1 MKKKLKLKKWVKVV
15 LSFLI
20 GVVSICALLS
30 ITSKHTETKKVNIGE
45 IIKLKGKVVKNDL
58 NSVSESA
65 KNESEE
71 VEEVEEV
78 EDVEEQ
84 YVEPIKETYVE
95 PVVEISD
102 VYTTRMTSFY
112 PAESSDCTGSGLC
125 SWDFGI
131 NENGWY
137 TYNGKLVVATA
148 TQYLANQGWYL
159 ADGVHTYRYYDE
171 ITLVIDGVEYQAI
184 VLDSCGSSMRTDRI
198 DLFVKDASSVKDT
211 MIEVRSNL

>member
-1 MKKKLKLKKWVKVV
+1 MKKKLKLKMWVKVV

-20 GVVSICALLS
+20 GVILIFVILS
-30 ITSKHTETKKVNIGE
+30 IASKRTETKNVDMGE
-45 IIKLKGKVVKNDL
+45 TIKSKGKVVRNDL
-58 NSVSESA
+58 NSVSDSIE
-65 KNESEE
+65 NESEE
-71 VEEVEEV
+71 PEEE
-78 EDVEEQ
+78 
-84 YVEPIKETYVE
+84 YIEPIKETYVE

-125 SWDFGI
+125 SWDFGV

-159 ADGVHTYRYYDE
+159 EPGVHTYRYYDE
-171 ITLVIDGVEYQAI
+171 ITLVIDGLEYQAI

-198 DLFVKDASSVKDT
+198 DLFVTGADTVKDT
-211 MIEVRSNL
+211 MIEVRR

>member
-20 GVVSICALLS
+20 GVISICLLLS
-30 ITSKHTETKKVNIGE
+30 ITSKHTETKKVDIGE
-45 IIKLKGKVVKNDL
+45 IIKLKGKAVRNDL
-58 NSVSESA
+58 NSVSESV

-78 EDVEEQ
+78 EEE
-84 YVEPIKETYVE
+84 YVE
-95 PVVEISD
+95 PVEETYVGPVVDISNE
-102 VYTTRMTSFY
+102 YTTRMTSFY

-125 SWDFGI
+125 SWDFGV

-159 ADGVHTYRYYDE
+159 APGVHTYGYYDE

-184 VLDSCGSSMRTDRI
+184 VLDSCGNSMKTDRI
-198 DLFVKDASSVKDT
+198 DLFVGDAGSVKDT
-211 MIEVRSNL
+211 MISVRR

>member
-15 LSFLI
+15 LYFILVI
-20 GVVSICALLS
+20 VSIFVLLS
-30 ITSKHTETKKVNIGE
+30 ITSKRTETKKVDMGE
-45 IIKLKGKVVKNDL
+45 TIKSKGKTFKNDL
-58 NSVSESA
+58 NSVSDSV

-71 VEEVEEV
+71 VKEVEEV
-78 EDVEEQ
+78 EEE
-84 YVEPIKETYVE
+84 YVEVVEETYVE

-125 SWDFGI
+125 SWDFGV
-131 NENGWY
+131 NDNGWY

-159 ADGVHTYRYYDE
+159 APGVHTYRYYDE

-198 DLFVKDASSVKDT
+198 DLFVNGADTVKDT
-211 MIEVRSNL
+211 MIEVRR

>member
-1 MKKKLKLKKWVKVV
+1 MKKKLKLKRWIKVV

-20 GVVSICALLS
+20 GVISICLLLS
-30 ITSKHTETKKVNIGE
+30 ITSKRTETKKVDIGK

-58 NSVSESA
+58 NSVSESV

-71 VEEVEEV
+71 VEEVDEV
-78 EDVEEQ
+78 EEE
-84 YVEPIKETYVE
+84 YVEVVEETYVE
-95 PVVEISD
+95 PVVEVSNE
-102 VYTTRMTSFY
+102 YTTRMTSFY

-125 SWDFGI
+125 SWDFGV

-159 ADGVHTYRYYDE
+159 APGVHTYRYYDE
-171 ITLVIDGVEYQAI
+171 ITLVIDGVEYQAV

-198 DLFVKDASSVKDT
+198 DLFVRDAGSVKDT
-211 MIEVRSNL
+211 TISVRR

>member
-15 LSFLI
+15 LSCLI
-20 GVVSICALLS
+20 GVISIFVFLS
-30 ITSKHTETKKVNIGE
+30 ITNKHSGTENVNIE
-45 IIKLKGKVVKNDL
+45 ETIKSKGKTFKNDL
-58 NSVSESA
+58 NSVSDSV

-71 VEEVEEV
+71 VKEVEEV
-78 EDVEEQ
+78 EEE

-171 ITLVIDGVEYQAI
+171 ITLVIEGVEYQAI

-198 DLFVKDASSVKDT
+198 DLFVNGADTVKDT
-211 MIEVRSNL
+211 MIEVRR

>member
-15 LSFLI
+15 LSCLI
-20 GVVSICALLS
+20 GVISIFVFLS
-30 ITSKHTETKKVNIGE
+30 ITNKHSGTENVNIE
-45 IIKLKGKVVKNDL
+45 ETIKSKGKTFKNDL
-58 NSVSESA
+58 NSVSDSV

-71 VEEVEEV
+71 VKEVEEV
-78 EDVEEQ
+78 EEE

-198 DLFVKDASSVKDT
+198 DLFVNGADTVKDT
-211 MIEVRSNL
+211 MIEVRR

>member
-1 MKKKLKLKKWVKVV
+1 MKKKLKMWVKVV

-20 GVVSICALLS
+20 GVISICLLLS
-30 ITSKHTETKKVNIGE
+30 ITSKHTEAKKVNIGE
-45 IIKLKGKVVKNDL
+45 LIKLKGKVVKNDL
-58 NSVSESA
+58 NSVSDSV

-78 EDVEEQ
+78 EEEYIEPVE
-84 YVEPIKETYVE
+84 ETYVE
-95 PVVEISD
+95 PVVEVSNE
-102 VYTTRMTSFY
+102 YTTRMTSFY

-125 SWDFGI
+125 SWDFGV

-159 ADGVHTYRYYDE
+159 APGVHTYRYYDE

-198 DLFVKDASSVKDT
+198 DLFVRDENSVKDT
-211 MIEVRSNL
+211 MINVRR

>member
-1 MKKKLKLKKWVKVV
+1 MKKKLKLKMWVKVV

-20 GVVSICALLS
+20 GVISICLLLS
-30 ITSKHTETKKVNIGE
+30 ITSKRTETENVNIGE
-45 IIKLKGKVVKNDL
+45 TIKSKGKVVRNDL
-58 NSVSESA
+58 NSVSDSV

-71 VEEVEEV
+71 VKEVEEI
-78 EDVEEQ
+78 EEE
-84 YVEPIKETYVE
+84 YVEPVEETYVE

-125 SWDFGI
+125 SWDFRV
-131 NENGWY
+131 NDNGWY

-159 ADGVHTYRYYDE
+159 APGVHTYRYYDE

-184 VLDSCGSSMRTDRI
+184 VLDSCGSSMKTDRI
-198 DLFVKDASSVKDT
+198 DLFVNGADTVKDT
-211 MIEVRSNL
+211 MIEVRR

>member
-1 MKKKLKLKKWVKVV
+1 MKKKLKLKMWVKVV

-20 GVVSICALLS
+20 GVVSICLLIS
-30 ITSKHTETKKVNIGE
+30 ITSKRTETKKVDIGE
-45 IIKLKGKVVKNDL
+45 IIKLKGKAVRNDL
-58 NSVSESA
+58 NSVSKSV

-71 VEEVEEV
+71 VKEVEEV
-78 EDVEEQ
+78 EKVEEE
-84 YVEPIKETYVE
+84 YVEPVEETYVE
-95 PVVEISD
+95 PVVEVSNE
-102 VYTTRMTSFY
+102 YTTRMTSFY

-125 SWDFGI
+125 SWDFGV

-159 ADGVHTYRYYDE
+159 APGVHTFRYYDE

-184 VLDSCGSSMRTDRI
+184 VLDSCGNSMKTDRI
-198 DLFVKDASSVKDT
+198 DLFVRDAGSVKDT
-211 MIEVRSNL
+211 TINVRRQL

>member
-15 LSFLI
+15 LCFILV
-20 GVVSICALLS
+20 VVSICIVFS
-30 ITSKHTETKKVNIGE
+30 IVNTHNKTKHIETKEKVKKEKNS
-45 IIKLKGKVVKNDL
+45 VKKDL
-58 NSVSESA
+58 NSVSESV

-78 EDVEEQ
+78 EEE

-95 PVVEISD
+95 PVVEVSN

-125 SWDFGI
+125 SWDFGV

-159 ADGVHTYRYYDE
+159 APGVHTYRYYDE

-198 DLFVKDASSVKDT
+198 DLFVRDAGSVKDT
-211 MIEVRSNL
+211 TISVRR

>member
-1 MKKKLKLKKWVKVV
+1 MKKKLKLRMWVKVV
-15 LSFLI
+15 LCFLI
-20 GVVSICALLS
+20 GVISICLLLS
-30 ITSKHTETKKVNIGE
+30 ITSKRTETKKVDIGE
-45 IIKLKGKVVKNDL
+45 IIKSKGKVVRNDL
-58 NSVSESA
+58 NSVSESV
-65 KNESEE
+65 KNGSEE

-78 EDVEEQ
+78 EEE
-84 YVEPIKETYVE
+84 YVEPAEETYVE
-95 PVVEISD
+95 PVVEVSNE
-102 VYTTRMTSFY
+102 YTTRMTSFY

-125 SWDFGI
+125 SWDFGV

-159 ADGVHTYRYYDE
+159 ADGVHTYKYYDE

-198 DLFVKDASSVKDT
+198 DLFVTGADTVKDT
-211 MIEVRSNL
+211 MVEVIK

>member
-20 GVVSICALLS
+20 GVISIFVILS
-30 ITSKHTETKKVNIGE
+30 IASKRTETKNVDMGE
-45 IIKLKGKVVKNDL
+45 SIKSKGKVVRNDL
-58 NSVSESA
+58 NSVSDSVE
-65 KNESEE
+65 NESEEVKE
-71 VEEVEEV
+71 VEEVEE
-78 EDVEEQ
+78 E
-84 YVEPIKETYVE
+84 YVEPIEETYVE

-131 NENGWY
+131 NDNGWY
-137 TYNGKLVVATA
+137 IYNGKLVVATA

-159 ADGVHTYRYYDE
+159 APGVHTYKYYDE
-171 ITLVIDGVEYQAI
+171 ITLVIDGIEYQAI

-198 DLFVKDASSVKDT
+198 DLFVNGADTVKDT
-211 MIEVRSNL
+211 MIEVRR

>member
-15 LSFLI
+15 LSCLI
-20 GVVSICALLS
+20 GVISIFVFLS
-30 ITSKHTETKKVNIGE
+30 ITNKHSGTENVNIE
-45 IIKLKGKVVKNDL
+45 ETIKSKGKTFKNDL
-58 NSVSESA
+58 NSVSDSV

-71 VEEVEEV
+71 VKEVEEV
-78 EDVEEQ
+78 EEE
-84 YVEPIKETYVE
+84 YIEPIEETYVE

-171 ITLVIDGVEYQAI
+171 ITLVIEGVEYQAI
-184 VLDSCGSSMRTDRI
+184 VLDSCGSSMKTDRI
-198 DLFVKDASSVKDT
+198 DLFVNGADTVKDT
-211 MIEVRSNL
+211 MIEVRR

>member
-1 MKKKLKLKKWVKVV
+1 MKKKLKLKMWVKVV

-20 GVVSICALLS
+20 GVISICLLLS
-30 ITSKHTETKKVNIGE
+30 ITSKRTEAKKVNIGE
-45 IIKLKGKVVKNDL
+45 IIKLKGKVVRNDL
-58 NSVSESA
+58 NSVSDSV

-71 VEEVEEV
+71 VEEVDEV
-78 EDVEEQ
+78 EEEYIEPVE
-84 YVEPIKETYVE
+84 ETYVE
-95 PVVEISD
+95 PVVEVSNE
-102 VYTTRMTSFY
+102 YTTRMTSFY

-159 ADGVHTYRYYDE
+159 APGVHTYRYYDE

-184 VLDSCGSSMRTDRI
+184 VLDSCGSSMKTDRI
-198 DLFVKDASSVKDT
+198 DLFVRDAGSVKDT
-211 MIEVRSNL
+211 TISVRR

>member
-1 MKKKLKLKKWVKVV
+1 MKKKLKLKMWVKVV

-20 GVVSICALLS
+20 GVVSICTLLS
-30 ITSKHTETKKVNIGE
+30 ITSKHIETKKANIGE
-45 IIKLKGKVVKNDL
+45 IIKLKGKVVRNDL
-58 NSVSESA
+58 NGVSENV

-71 VEEVEEV
+71 VEEVEE
-78 EDVEEQ
+78 VEEQ

-171 ITLVIDGVEYQAI
+171 IRLVIDGVEYQAI

-198 DLFVKDASSVKDT
+198 DLFVKDVSSVKDT
-211 MIEVRSNL
+211 MIEVRR

>member
-1 MKKKLKLKKWVKVV
+1 MKKKLKLKMWVKVV

-20 GVVSICALLS
+20 GVISICLLLS
-30 ITSKHTETKKVNIGE
+30 ITSKDTETKKVNIGE
-45 IIKLKGKVVKNDL
+45 IIKSKGKVVKNDL
-58 NSVSESA
+58 NSVSESV

-78 EDVEEQ
+78 EEE
-84 YVEPIKETYVE
+84 YVETVEETYVE
-95 PVVEISD
+95 PVVEVSNE
-102 VYTTRMTSFY
+102 YTTRMTSFY

-125 SWDFGI
+125 SWDFGV

-159 ADGVHTYRYYDE
+159 APGVHTYRYYDE
-171 ITLVIDGVEYQAI
+171 ITLVIDGVDYQAV

-198 DLFVKDASSVKDT
+198 DLFVKDENSVKDT
-211 MIEVRSNL
+211 MINVRR

>member
-1 MKKKLKLKKWVKVV
+1 ML
-15 LSFLI
+15 
-20 GVVSICALLS
+20 
-30 ITSKHTETKKVNIGE
+30 
-45 IIKLKGKVVKNDL
+45 IIKLKGKAVRNDL
-58 NSVSESA
+58 NSVSESV
-65 KNESEE
+65 KNESED
-71 VEEVEEV
+71 VEEV
-78 EDVEEQ
+78 EDVEEI
-84 YVEPIKETYVE
+84 EEEYVE
-95 PVVEISD
+95 PVEETYIEPVVEVSNE
-102 VYTTRMTSFY
+102 YTTRMTSFY

-184 VLDSCGSSMRTDRI
+184 VLDSCGSSMKTDRI
-198 DLFVKDASSVKDT
+198 DLFVRDAGSVKDT
-211 MIEVRSNL
+211 MVEVIK

>member
-1 MKKKLKLKKWVKVV
+1 MKKKLKLKMWVKVV

-20 GVVSICALLS
+20 GVISIFVLLS
-30 ITSKHTETKKVNIGE
+30 IASKRTETKNVDMGE
-45 IIKLKGKVVKNDL
+45 TIKSKGKVVRNDL
-58 NSVSESA
+58 NSVSDSV

-71 VEEVEEV
+71 FKEIEEVEE
-78 EDVEEQ
+78 E
-84 YVEPIKETYVE
+84 YVEPVEETYVE

-125 SWDFGI
+125 SWDFGV
-131 NENGWY
+131 NDNGWY

-159 ADGVHTYRYYDE
+159 APGVHTYRYYDE
-171 ITLVIDGVEYQAI
+171 ITLVIGGIEYQAI

-198 DLFVKDASSVKDT
+198 DLFVTGADTVKDT
-211 MIEVRSNL
+211 MIEVRR

>member
-1 MKKKLKLKKWVKVV
+1 MKKKLKLKMWAKVV

-20 GVVSICALLS
+20 GVVSICTLLG
-30 ITSKHTETKKVNIGE
+30 ITSKHTETKKVNVGE
-45 IIKLKGKVVKNDL
+45 IIKLKGKVVRNDL
-58 NSVSESA
+58 NGVSESA

-78 EDVEEQ
+78 EDVEEE
-84 YVEPIKETYVE
+84 YAEPIEETYVE

-159 ADGVHTYRYYDE
+159 VDGVHTYRYYDE
-171 ITLVIDGVEYQAI
+171 ITLVIEGIEYQAI

-211 MIEVRSNL
+211 MIEVRR

>member
-1 MKKKLKLKKWVKVV
+1 MKKKLKLKMWVKVV

-20 GVVSICALLS
+20 GVISICLLLS

-45 IIKLKGKVVKNDL
+45 IIKLKGKVVRNDL
-58 NSVSESA
+58 NSASDSA

-78 EDVEEQ
+78 EENEEE
-84 YVEPIKETYVE
+84 YVEVVEETYVE

-211 MIEVRSNL
+211 MIEVRR